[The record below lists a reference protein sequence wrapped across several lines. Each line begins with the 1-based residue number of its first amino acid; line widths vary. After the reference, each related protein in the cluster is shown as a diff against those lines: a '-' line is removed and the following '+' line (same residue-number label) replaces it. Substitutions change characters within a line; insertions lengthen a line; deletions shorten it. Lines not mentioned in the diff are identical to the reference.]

1 MKIVFMGTPD
11 FAVPFLRHLH
21 ESSHRVLAVVTQ
33 PDRPSGRGRALV
45 PPPVKSAALEFG
57 LPVLQ
62 PESVKDPAFADAL
75 RALHADVFVVVAF
88 SILPLAVLKAS
99 KYGAVNVHGSLL
111 PRYRGAAPVQWAIA
125 NGDRESG
132 VTVFLLD
139 EKMDHGPVLEQRTV
153 AIENDDTTESLLEKM
168 VAPGCAALSAAL
180 ATLESG
186 NFRLSEQNHTES
198 SGARK
203 LKKEDGLIG
212 WERSA
217 AEIHNRIRAF
227 TPWPGGFTFFNGKKV
242 YLRKTG
248 VCSHTASLN
257 PGEIQTDGREMFA
270 GTGEGLLQ
278 IIEIQVEGKRSMPV
292 EEFLRGVQRKEILW
306 FKNPD

>member
-1 MKIVFMGTPD
+1 MGTPG
-11 FAVPFLRHLH
+11 FAVHFLRHLQ

-45 PPPVKSAALEFG
+45 PPPVKSAALDLG

-62 PESVKDPAFADAL
+62 PESVKDPAFAESL
-75 RALHADVFVVVAF
+75 RALDADVFVVVAF
-88 SILPLAVLKAS
+88 SILPAAVLKTS
-99 KYGAVNVHGSLL
+99 KYGAVNIHGSLL

-125 NGDRESG
+125 NGDQESG

-139 EKMDHGPVLEQRTV
+139 EKMDHGPILEQRTV
-153 AIENDDTTESLLEKM
+153 AITEDDTTESLLEKM
-168 VAPGCAALSAAL
+168 VAPGCAALDAAL

-186 NFRLSEQNHTES
+186 NLRLSAQNHTQS
-198 SGARK
+198 SGAPK
-203 LKKEDGLIG
+203 LKKTDGLIR
-212 WERSA
+212 WESAA

-227 TPWPGGFTFFNGKKV
+227 TPWPGGFTAFNGKTV
-242 YLRKTG
+242 YLRKTSVRENTG
-248 VCSHTASLN
+248 SLK
-257 PGEIQTDGREMFA
+257 PGEIRIDGKDMFA
-270 GTGEGLLQ
+270 GTGNGLLQ

-292 EEFLRGVQRKEILW
+292 EEFLRGVQQKEKLW